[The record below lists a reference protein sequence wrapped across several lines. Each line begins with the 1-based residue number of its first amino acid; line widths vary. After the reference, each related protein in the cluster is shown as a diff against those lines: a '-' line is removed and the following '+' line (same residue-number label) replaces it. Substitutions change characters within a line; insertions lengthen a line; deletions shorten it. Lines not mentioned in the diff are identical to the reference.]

1 MPRARRGSIGQ
12 QPVNIETHPCNEHII
27 LQLRVSKREL
37 ELLRVN
43 MPFPELLEKPVH
55 GWNHILHMLVYASE
69 LCNYSNFDLEVVKWA
84 ILSHDAGR
92 YHDDMQETQHP
103 LMGAYVADKIIPT
116 DGFYLAQ
123 VESICSLVS
132 RHNLTDKS
140 TSNEEAALRAADR
153 LDLWRMPNFGGI
165 DAALMDAPGWRKV
178 EKIARQ
184 LCLAGEVNIG

>member
-27 LQLRVSKREL
+27 PQLRVSKFEL
-37 ELLRVN
+37 ELLRAN
-43 MPFPELLEKPVH
+43 MPFPELLEKPIH
-55 GWNHILHMLVYASE
+55 GWTHILHMLVYASE
-69 LCNYSNFDLEVVKWA
+69 LCNYSNFDLEVVRWA

-103 LMGAYVADKIIPT
+103 LMGAYVAAKLIEKAEADV
-116 DGFYLAQ
+116 DAEQ
-123 VESICSLVS
+123 VIHIVG
-132 RHNLTDKS
+132 RHNMTDKS

-153 LDLWRMPNFGGI
+153 LDLWRLPNFAGI
-165 DAALMDAPGWRKV
+165 DAAFMDAPGWRKV

-184 LCLAGEVNIG
+184 LCLAGGING